1 MNCIAPGQ
9 HGSTYGGNPLACA
22 VACTALDV
30 LVDEN
35 LVERSLVLGEHF
47 RTRLNKLKHIH
58 EDVANGRP
66 GFVTAVRGKGLMNA
80 IDINPEISNKGR
92 GAWHLCLLM
101 ASKGLLAKPTHQH
114 TMLVVPPFFLPQG
127 SVCLMPKLT

>member
-1 MNCIAPGQ
+1 MSCIAPGQ

-30 LVDEN
+30 LVDED
-35 LVERSLVLGEHF
+35 LVNRSARLGERF
-47 RTRLNKLKHIH
+47 RGRLRKLMEIEAETSPEVDGEGKG
-58 EDVANGRP
+58 EGKVDGNRKQ

-80 IDINPEISNKGR
+80 IDVNPGISRKGR

-101 ASKGLLAKPTHQH
+101 LEKGVLAKPTHEH
-114 TMLVVPPFFLPQG
+114 TM
-127 SVCLMPKLT
+127 

>member
-1 MNCIAPGQ
+1 MSCIAPGQ

-30 LVDEN
+30 LVDEG
-35 LVERSLVLGEHF
+35 LVERSARLGERF
-47 RTRLNKLKHIH
+47 RGRLRGLMEIQADTPVDG
-58 EDVANGRP
+58 ELDGEGQGRGEEKK

-80 IDINPEISNKGR
+80 IDINPEISRKGR

-101 ASKGLLAKPTHQH
+101 AEKGLLAKPTHEH
-114 TMLVVPPFFLPQG
+114 TM
-127 SVCLMPKLT
+127 

>member
-1 MNCIAPGQ
+1 MSCIAPGQ

-35 LVERSLVLGEHF
+35 LVERSARLGERF
-47 RTRLNKLKHIH
+47 RGRLRGLM
-58 EDVANGRP
+58 DVGVDGNGDASGHAKK

-80 IDINPEISNKGR
+80 IDINPEISRKGR

-101 ASKGLLAKPTHQH
+101 ASKGILAKPTHEH
-114 TMLVVPPFFLPQG
+114 TM
-127 SVCLMPKLT
+127 